1 MTVLTVGNKG
11 TATGYLAHRLHAN
24 MYQFKKRVYLDKLT
38 VSSNGPSPHPAR
50 AIILKYSDIASM
62 AINNTKFDA
71 RSYAILTSNET
82 TVTVNGDTTF
92 TFPRNVALEPNVTY
106 IIGVSFD
113 NEASGNGIYLNTD
126 LSQTSD
132 VTINAD
138 VMLKAEPINGGTY
151 NHGTNYYFYGSGSP
165 SFHNWGGQTF
175 WHILDYTDAVSNP
188 AGTYTFPNI
197 PARLQVGDVINFPYT
212 GGTQLLN
219 RPEIGKVRV
228 DLYGA
233 QGGTS
238 EEGTGSPGGYGGR
251 SVADFFVRGK
261 ALYVNVGGCPGRSST
276 AGWNGGGANSAST
289 RGGGGGGSTDVRLNG
304 SSLNDRVVV
313 AGGGGGGG
321 YENNGWTSGGGHG
334 GGANRPG
341 VNGAKGQ
348 GEGGQLTR
356 GGNYGGILG
365 QGATY
370 GQNGASWAGNQNG
383 AGAGGGGYYGGGMSS
398 NNTEDYGGGGGSG
411 YADTTK
417 CTNISGT
424 DGGNY
429 NTSGGGTGWSG
440 HGKATITILELNANP
455 PNTPPNIVGPP
466 LELNFNE
473 SIDLSWTGVGV
484 PAQPVGT
491 TLDINKV
498 FYETL
503 FYPTGSGNGVVMET
517 GLEKLTARIRPIIG
531 NLNGARFGVRAYVLV
546 SGIKIYSDPMR
557 TQAFKV
563 APAPIN
569 ARYPNAL
576 TFDGINDYVEINQR
590 VIPPTGDFTIEGFFK
605 TTAKKQ
611 ATIFHLTSTLGVMGF
626 RLNINANG
634 SLSFVDKSG
643 SSIGG
648 HTGLN
653 DGKLHQYV
661 IIRQNNILKLY
672 IDGQRFGSD
681 ISSAP
686 SYVDNDLIILADN
699 SDRSSK
705 FEGVLGLPRFWN
717 DIRTLEELD
726 TFKNSIVPDNE
737 QGLIDYVNF
746 NPTTGAIGL
755 KKGTATATMYNGT
768 RWSYMFNALTDIVL
782 PYPDDFQRSENLDY
796 IRVKVNELRSYNG
809 LPDVKWTDP
818 FLIKGYTPIR
828 AIHWNEV
835 EDSILE
841 VFDTIGQKIN
851 SQAVEDQFRQD
862 IKPNDTQFPIKQLR
876 QRINNIVKGL
886 KND

>member
-11 TATGYLAHRLHAN
+11 GSTSYLCHRLHAN
-24 MYQFKKRVYLDKLT
+24 FYQFKKAVYLDKLT
-38 VSSNGPSPHPAR
+38 IASTGPSMYPAR
-50 AIILKYSDIASM
+50 AIILRYSDVSALATS
-62 AINNTKFDA
+62 NTSFDA

-82 TVTVNGDTTF
+82 NVTVNGETTF
-92 TFPRNVALEPNVTY
+92 TFPKTLVLQPNVTY

-113 NEASGNGIYLNTD
+113 GEDANGSNIYYNTD
-126 LSQTSD
+126 LSHTTD
-132 VTINAD
+132 VTLNAD
-138 VMLKAEPINGGTY
+138 VMLKAEATNNGTIL
-151 NHGTNYYFYGSGSP
+151 NHGTNYYKNGGSTSLYGWA
-165 SFHNWGGQTF
+165 NQTF
-175 WHILDYTDAVSNP
+175 WQKLDYSDATSNP

-212 GGTQLLN
+212 GAAQLLN

-233 QGGTS
+233 QGGS
-238 EEGTGSPGGYGGR
+238 AAENSPGGYGGR
-251 SVADFFVRGK
+251 SIADFYVRGK
-261 ALYVNVGGCPGRSST
+261 ALYVNVGGTPGRSYT
-276 AGWNGGGANSAST
+276 GGWNGGGTCSQSV
-289 RGGGGGGSTDVRLNG
+289 GGGGGGATDVRLNG
-304 SSLNDRVVV
+304 NALSDRVVV

-321 YENNGWTSGGGHG
+321 YENASWTSGGGHG

-341 VNGAKGQ
+341 INGAKGMA
-348 GEGGQLTR
+348 EGGQLTR
-356 GGNYGGILG
+356 GGNLGGILG

-370 GQNGASWAGNQNG
+370 GQNGASYPGNQNG
-383 AGAGGGGYYGGGMSS
+383 NGGGGGGYYGGGMASS
-398 NNTEDYGGGGGSG
+398 NSEDYGGGGGSG

-440 HGKATITILELNANP
+440 NGKATITILELNANP

-466 LELNFNE
+466 IELNFNE
-473 SIDLSWTGVGV
+473 SIDLAWTGVGIPV
-484 PAQPVGT
+484 QPVGT
-491 TLDINKV
+491 TLDVNKV

-503 FYPTGSGNGVVMET
+503 FYPTGAGNGLVMET
-517 GLEKLTARIRPIIG
+517 SLEKLTTRIRPIIG

-546 SGIKIYSDPMR
+546 SGIKIYSDPIR

-576 TFDGINDYVEINQR
+576 TFDGVNDYVEINQR

-648 HTGLN
+648 HSGLN

-661 IIRQNNILKLY
+661 IMRQNSVLKIY

-681 ISSAP
+681 IPSAP
-686 SYVDNDLIILADN
+686 SYVDNDLIILADS

-755 KKGTATATMYNGT
+755 KKGTTTATMYNGT

-828 AIHWNEV
+828 ATHWNEV